1 MPRSLF
7 DLTGK
12 TALVTGGNG
21 GIGLG
26 YACGMARQGASL
38 VVWGRNAAKNKMAEE
53 ALRVAGSPRVLSATV
68 DVSREVDVRREFEKA
83 VHSAGQIDCVV
94 SNAGHATKQPSLVE
108 TSTGAWH
115 SLLDVHLNGGF
126 YLIREAARHMTQRA
140 STPSR
145 GGSILICGSLAV
157 FAGGEGI
164 EHYGAAKAG
173 LAGLMKGAAA
183 ELGKYGIRVNMVAP
197 GYVATEMS
205 SKSGLD
211 EEFLSGRTPLGR
223 VGAPRDFEGIAAY
236 LASDAA
242 SYHTGDI
249 ITVDG
254 GWMAA
259 LF

>member
-1 MPRSLF
+1 MSLF

-12 TALVTGGNG
+12 VALVTGGNG

-26 YACGMARQGASL
+26 YARGMARQGAKL
-38 VVWGRNAAKNKMAEE
+38 VIWGRDPEKNRAAEDM
-53 ALRVAGSPRVLSATV
+53 LREAGSPQVMSTIV
-68 DVSREVDVRREFEKA
+68 DVGSEAA
-83 VHSAGQIDCVV
+83 VLEGFAQAIQRVGQIDCVV
-94 SNAGHATKQPSLVE
+94 SNAGHATKQPSLME
-108 TSTGAWH
+108 TSSDAWH
-115 SLLDVHLNGGF
+115 SLLNVHLNGGF
-126 YLIREAARHMTQRA
+126 YLVREAARHMTERSVTA
-140 STPSR
+140 AR

-183 ELGKYGIRVNMVAP
+183 ELGKFGIRVNMVCP

-205 SKSGLD
+205 GGAKVDQS
-211 EEFLSGRTPLGR
+211 FLIAKTPLGR
-223 VGAPRDFEGIAAY
+223 VGSPSDFEGIAAY

-249 ITVDG
+249 ITIDG
-254 GWMAA
+254 GWMSS